1 MANYNFNNLD
11 ELIRSGASPED
22 IANAFTANLN
32 RAIAENDKVSRKE
45 ELCAEMAELWNE
57 YVNLWR
63 LEHPVQ
69 SAGLDLHMS
78 ADDLAVNLDHML
90 TLFVKTAPLMEAMA
104 DLADVFEPRN
114 VNLENTK
121 NKKNDYDSVMGNF
134 LSKYCR

>member
-1 MANYNFNNLD
+1 MTNYNFNNLD

-57 YVNLWR
+57 YVNLWM
-63 LEHPVQ
+63 LEHPVPDEW
-69 SAGLDLHMS
+69 DLHMS
-78 ADDLAVNLDHML
+78 ADDLAVSLDHML
-90 TLFVKTAPLMEAMA
+90 TLFVKTAPLMEAMT
-104 DLADVFEPRN
+104 DLADVFEPRS
-114 VNLENTK
+114 VNMENAKT
-121 NKKNDYDSVMGNF
+121 KKNDYDSVMGNF